1 MDKWS
6 RKKMKEI
13 GKTRMKANYW
23 KAVLT
28 AIIISFVVGSAG
40 AVNSGAARAD
50 SSTEVSEVSEA
61 TSISHQLS
69 EMNATGIAFFVIW
82 TTFAVLIAFGI
93 VIVVD
98 AFLMNP
104 LEIGCKRFF
113 YLNLLEKADIKEIGY
128 VFDKSYKNSV
138 KIMFFMD
145 LKVTL
150 WTCLFIIPGIIK
162 GYEYRLIP
170 YLLAEN
176 TAIDK
181 KEAFEKSRA
190 LMKGNKWRAFV
201 FDLSFLFWNLLSVL
215 TLGMVGIFYSNPYK
229 GSADAAFY
237 QAVKEE
243 NYDRI

>member
-23 KAVLT
+23 KAVL
-28 AIIISFVVGSAG
+28 AAMIISFVVGSAG
-40 AVNSGAARAD
+40 AVNNGAAGSD
-50 SSTEVSEVSEA
+50 SSVEQTEIQRVTE
-61 TSISHQLS
+61 ISNQIS
-69 EMNATGIAFFVIW
+69 EMNATGIAFLMIW
-82 TTFAVLIAFGI
+82 TFFGVSFVFGI
-93 VIVVD
+93 VIVIDV
-98 AFLMNP
+98 FLMNP
-104 LEIGCKRFF
+104 LEIGCRRFF
-113 YLNLLEKADIKEIGY
+113 YLNLVENADIKEIGY

-162 GYEYRLIP
+162 SYEYRLIP

-176 TAIDK
+176 TAIDQ

-190 LMKGNKWRAFV
+190 MMRGNKWRAFV
-201 FDLSFLFWNLLSVL
+201 LDLSFIFWHLISVL
-215 TLGMVGIFYSNPYK
+215 TLGLVGIFYSNPYK
-229 GSADAAFY
+229 CSADAAFY
-237 QAVKEE
+237 QAMKEE

>member
-40 AVNSGAARAD
+40 AVNSGAAGAD
-50 SSTEVSEVSEA
+50 SSTEVSEA

-82 TTFAVLIAFGI
+82 TTFAVLIVFGI
-93 VIVVD
+93 VIVMD

-138 KIMFFMD
+138 
-145 LKVTL
+145 
-150 WTCLFIIPGIIK
+150 TCLFIIPGIIK